1 MRFRVCAVGVAALF
15 WQLGAWAAPPT
26 PGGPTDPVTAREQL
40 KIGYQLAQD
49 GKCGDA
55 IPHLQESLR
64 LDPRAITLINLADC
78 EEKTGKLADAM
89 VHWADARSRA
99 QAEGQKPIEEEATA
113 RGTALDAKVPRLTI
127 TLAKTA
133 PPDAVV
139 ERDGVALGAPS
150 LGVALSVDPGPH
162 TITVKARGHVDA
174 KQDISLK
181 EGDKQTLEVDVGPV
195 GGNVSNPPPPP
206 TQPVEPEKK
215 GGGMSPL
222 VPIGFGVGL
231 VGIAVG
237 SITGVMAL
245 GKGSDAKDACTDVG
259 SDKHLCSPDGADAAS
274 SGKTLGTVSTI
285 AFIAGGVG
293 VGVGVVGL
301 FLGGKKAEKEAKAKS
316 IDLAVGP
323 SSLFLKGTF

>member
-1 MRFRVCAVGVAALF
+1 MRFRVCAIGVAALF
-15 WQLGAWAAPPT
+15 WQQLVFAAPPAA
-26 PGGPTDPVTAREQL
+26 GGGASDPVTAREQL

-49 GKCGDA
+49 GKCGEA
-55 IPHLQESLR
+55 IPHLAESLK

-89 VHWADARSRA
+89 VHWSDARARA

-113 RGTALDAKVPRLTI
+113 RAAALDAKVPRLTI

-139 ERDGVALGAPS
+139 ERDGITLGAPS

-162 TITVKARGHVDA
+162 TISVKARGRADA
-174 KQDISLK
+174 KQDITLK
-181 EGDKQTLEVDVGPV
+181 EGDKQTIEVDVGPATGTV
-195 GGNVSNPPPPP
+195 TPPPPP
-206 TQPVEPEKK
+206 APAKTEEKTS
-215 GGGMSPL
+215 GGMSPL
-222 VPIGFGVGL
+222 VPIGFGLGV

-237 SITGVMAL
+237 SITGIMAL
-245 GKGSDAKDACTDVG
+245 GKGSDAETACPDKKCKTPDALD
-259 SDKHLCSPDGADAAS
+259 SAQ
-274 SGKTLGTVSTI
+274 SGQTLGTVSTI

-301 FLGGKKAEKEAKAKS
+301 FLGGKKTEAKV
-316 IDLAVGP
+316 DVGVGP
-323 SSLFLKGTF
+323 SRLLLRGTF

>member
-15 WQLGAWAAPPT
+15 WQLGAFAAPP
-26 PGGPTDPVTAREQL
+26 PAAGGATDPVTAREQL

-49 GKCGDA
+49 GKCGEA
-55 IPHLQESLR
+55 LPHLHESLK

-89 VHWADARSRA
+89 VHWADARARA

-113 RGTALDAKVPRLTI
+113 RATALDAKVPRLTI
-127 TLAKTA
+127 TLSKGA

-150 LGVALSVDPGPH
+150 LGVALSVDPGTH
-162 TITVKARGHVDA
+162 TITVKARGHLDA
-174 KQDISLK
+174 KQDVTLK
-181 EGDKQTLEVDVGPV
+181 EGDKQTLEVDVGPA
-195 GGNVSNPPPPP
+195 GGPATPPP
-206 TQPVEPEKK
+206 TTPPPSEGDKK
-215 GGGMSPL
+215 GGMSVL
-222 VPIGFGVGL
+222 VPIGFGLGV

-245 GKGSDAKDACTDVG
+245 GKGSDADKNCPGGKCKDQ
-259 SDKHLCSPDGADAAS
+259 AS
-274 SGKTLGTVSTI
+274 LDSVDSGKTLGTVSTI

-301 FLGGKKAEKEAKAKS
+301 FMGGGKKTEKESAKL
-316 IDLAVGP
+316 DFGVGP
-323 SSLFLKGTF
+323 SNVFLKGTF